1 MKTKWYLKLC
11 QCTCTFPEQ
20 KDLIEQ
26 KWVKE
31 LTKLHMNYILWV
43 VVKEYKHKLSTT
55 GVSKWAGTR
64 YFYPSEI
71 VYSTGRNYWTPP
83 KLAVVK
89 TTSTMVDRLVE
100 YFSWKIN
107 DHVNCWILTF
117 KSNNCVTTKL
127 MGYS

>member
-1 MKTKWYLKLC
+1 MKMKTKWYLKLC

-71 VYSTGRNYWTPP
+71 VYSTGRNY
-83 KLAVVK
+83 
-89 TTSTMVDRLVE
+89 
-100 YFSWKIN
+100 
-107 DHVNCWILTF
+107 
-117 KSNNCVTTKL
+117 
-127 MGYS
+127 